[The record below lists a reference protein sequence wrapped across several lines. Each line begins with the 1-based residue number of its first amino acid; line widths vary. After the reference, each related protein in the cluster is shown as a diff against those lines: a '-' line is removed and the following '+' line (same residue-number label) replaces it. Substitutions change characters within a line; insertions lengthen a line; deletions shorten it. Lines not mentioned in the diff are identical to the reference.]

1 MLQAVN
7 QQTPYSYVRRVLI
20 ALALVSVVVVLGLL
34 LRSAAGALLLIF
46 AGILFGVF
54 LHTLAGL
61 VGRVTRLPPRASL
74 ALGVLLFVGLLA
86 LVGMVLVPRVA
97 SQADE
102 LVEGLPQSVAQLE
115 RWLSRYS
122 WGEQLIQRSPFVG
135 DADLPTFDALSR
147 LTGTFSTLFSFLTNI
162 VFVVFIGLFTAIDPA
177 SYRDGIVGLVPSK
190 GRARAREVLAQIWS
204 TLRSWLLGK
213 LFAMLLVGLLTGIG
227 LMVLGMPF
235 ALTLGLLAGVLELIP
250 FVGPI
255 LAAIP
260 AVLVAFTEGPWRAVH
275 IALFYLVIQQL
286 EGNLIAPLVYKR
298 TIALP
303 PVLMLAAVLVMGT
316 LFGFLGLFVAAP
328 LLAILLVLVR
338 TLYKQDVLGDP
349 ANS

>member
-1 MLQAVN
+1 MN

-20 ALALVSVVVVLGLL
+20 ALSLVSAVLVLGLL
-34 LRSAAGALLLIF
+34 LRSAAGALLLVF

-61 VGRVTRLPPRASL
+61 VGRVTHLPRRGSL
-74 ALGVLLFVGLLA
+74 ALGVLLLAVLLV
-86 LVGMVLVPRVA
+86 LVGMVLVPSVA
-97 SQADE
+97 SQADQ

-115 RWLSRYS
+115 QWLSRYS
-122 WGEQLIQRSPFVG
+122 WGERLIQRSPFAG
-135 DADLPTFDALSR
+135 EPDFPTFDALSR
-147 LTGTFSTLFSFLTNI
+147 LTGTFSTLFSLLTNL
-162 VFVVFIGLFTAIDPA
+162 VFILFIGLFTAIDPA
-177 SYRDGIVGLVPSK
+177 SYREGIVGLVPQK
-190 GRARAREVLAQIWS
+190 GRARAREVLTRVWS
-204 TLRSWLLGK
+204 ALQGWLLGK
-213 LFAMLLVGLLTGIG
+213 LLAMFLIALLTGVG

-235 ALTLGLLAGVLELIP
+235 ALTLGLLAGLLEFIP

-260 AVLVAFTEGPWRAVH
+260 AVLVAFTEGPWRALHV
-275 IALFYLVIQQL
+275 ALLYLVIQQL
-286 EGNLIAPLVYKR
+286 EGNLITPLVYKR
-298 TIALP
+298 TVALP
-303 PVLMLAAVLVMGT
+303 PVLTLAAVLVMGT

-349 ANS
+349 TNS